1 MFRILSVFI
10 LGKYGSIYDS
20 GSTGLGESMKSVSK
34 RKNPVTWQDEV
45 KRVAA
50 GVRKRVLEHTIKNN
64 GGYLSQACSSAEI
77 LATLYVKIMAL
88 GTIETPLVPQP
99 FPGVPGPDNPDYFTG
114 ASFNGP
120 GPDRDRF
127 FLSPAQYALVL
138 YATLIETGRMAEE
151 GLLQFNKDGSSVEM
165 IGAEHSP
172 GMETMT
178 GSLGQ
183 GLSQAAGIAMA
194 RKRKKEK
201 GRVFVFMSDGE
212 FQIGQTWEAL
222 QSLSFHRLDN
232 VIIFV
237 DVNGFQCDG
246 KMCEVMD
253 VEPLD
258 KRIEAFG
265 ARVFRV
271 NGHDIKR
278 LADAGSHHPDGR
290 PVVVLCD
297 TDAARGID
305 VLKSRAPKMHYVRF
319 AGEEEKARYV
329 SAYEEMCN
337 ESSLGRKIPLVPPFP
352 KGDMGGPPLTKGG
365 EGGFA
370 AQKHTIPGPEIVS
383 KVHAKNL
390 VRWAADKPEV
400 LVLSADLTS
409 STEIDLFRSAYP
421 GRFLSMGVAEQNML
435 SFAAG
440 LAREG
445 FIPFVHTFAVFIY
458 RRAYDQ
464 IAMSVAYPNL
474 PVRMIGFLPGITTPG
489 GATHQAIE
497 DIAIMRSLPNMTVLE
512 CGDATEVESVLD
524 LMQDINGPVYVR
536 MLRGEIPRLFDSSMV
551 FGKARVLTEGKD
563 LVILSSG
570 IMTEE
575 AMRAVQ
581 VLRKRGL
588 SIQHMHISTLKPFT
602 DHAVLDA
609 IARSR
614 YGVITVEN
622 HTIIGGLGTIVAE
635 KMAESGIAKKL
646 VRTGLRD
653 IFSHGASKQY
663 LLKEHTMDAL
673 SLIKEVEAM
682 VGGEYN
688 ITEDELT
695 RTHVAAVHSK
705 AKAEAL

>member
-1 MFRILSVFI
+1 MSFVANSFSGLS
-10 LGKYGSIYDS
+10 
-20 GSTGLGESMKSVSK
+20 GLGESMKSAD
-34 RKNPVTWQDEV
+34 RKQGATNWQNEV

-50 GVRKRVLEHTIKNN
+50 GVRKRVLEHTIRNN

-77 LATLYVKIMAL
+77 LATLYVKIMDL
-88 GTIETPLVPQP
+88 GKIKTPLVPQP

-114 ASFNGP
+114 AAFNGP
-120 GPDRDRF
+120 GPDHDRF

-183 GLSQAAGIAMA
+183 GISQAAGIAMA

-246 KMCEVMD
+246 KMCAVMD

-258 KRIEAFG
+258 KRIESFG

-278 LADAGSHHPDGR
+278 LADAGSHDPDGR

-319 AGEEEKARYV
+319 TGEEEKGRYL
-329 SAYEEMCN
+329 SAYAELC
-337 ESSLGRKIPLVPPFP
+337 GREYSF
-352 KGDMGGPPLTKGG
+352 
-365 EGGFA
+365 E
-370 AQKHTIPGPEIVS
+370 QKKETASAKSPVGPEIVTR
-383 KVHAKNL
+383 VHAKNL

-409 STEIDLFRSAYP
+409 STEIDLFRSTYP
-421 GRFLSMGVAEQNML
+421 DRFLSMGVAEQNML

-464 IAMSVAYPNL
+464 ITMSVAYPNL

-497 DIAIMRSLPNMTVLE
+497 DIAIMRALPNMTVLE

-524 LMQDINGPVYVR
+524 LIQDINGPVYVR
-536 MLRGEIPRLFDSSMV
+536 MLRGEIPRLFNSPMI
-551 FGKARVLTEGKD
+551 FNKARVLFEGD
-563 LVILSSG
+563 DIAVLSSG

-588 SIQHMHISTLKPFT
+588 SIQHMHISTLKPFA

-609 IARSR
+609 ITRSR

-622 HTIIGGLGTIVAE
+622 HTIIGGLGSIVAE

-646 VRTGLRD
+646 VRVGLKD
-653 IFSHGASKQY
+653 TFSHGASKQY
-663 LLKEHTMDAL
+663 LLKEHKMDAL
-673 SLIKEVEAM
+673 SLIKEVETM
-682 VGGEYN
+682 VGRKFN
-688 ITEDELT
+688 ISEDELAW
-695 RTHVAAVHSK
+695 THVAAIHSR